1 MILLVLLWGCFN
13 CRWLRGRGV
22 GRKSYLGPAEIESF
36 IIASA
41 KTTEREGR
49 IIKGMRTGDESIFPF
64 VTAGGLKLTL
74 RPLHAK

>member
-41 KTTEREGR
+41 KITERKGR
-49 IIKGMRTGDESIFPF
+49 IIKGMRTGGESNISFCYPRGF
-64 VTAGGLKLTL
+64 RAY
-74 RPLHAK
+74 P